1 MTATRTARCAMSR
14 ASTSM
19 RRAAVCSLLG
29 VLLWLVFAATA
40 AAAPKVTFQTTP
52 IPIPGFPGTGD
63 ILGAGAE
70 VEVQVTIAGTEYGG
84 FPSPLVGMTIYA
96 PHGVEVS
103 SKGFASCAP
112 AVLAADGPPGCPR
125 SSRAGPTGEGLGVV
139 SFGGQR
145 VNEEVSLQS
154 FFAPTG
160 GLTFYAVGRTP
171 TSFEILEKGYW
182 STASAPYGPEL
193 TVELPLVETV
203 PGADDA
209 SILSFKVKV
218 GAAYRQGHKTM
229 SYITLPRRCPKGG
242 APLKAELKFMSGET
256 VTIAYRQPCPKHRV
270 P

>member
-1 MTATRTARCAMSR
+1 MRD
-14 ASTSM
+14 ASAGVFP
-19 RRAAVCSLLG
+19 AALLA
-29 VLLWLVFAATA
+29 LVFATTA

-52 IPIPGFPGTGD
+52 VPIPGFPGTGD

-70 VEVQVTIAGTEYGG
+70 VEVKVTIAGAEYGG
-84 FPSPLVGMTIYA
+84 FPSPLVDMTIYA
-96 PHGVEVS
+96 PSGVEVTG
-103 SKGFASCAP
+103 KGFGSCASS
-112 AVLAADGPPGCPR
+112 VLEADGPAGCPR
-125 SSRAGPTGEGLGVV
+125 NSRAGPMGEGLGVV
-139 SFGGQR
+139 SFGGER

-182 STASAPYGPEL
+182 SMASAPYGPEL

-218 GAAYRQGHKTM
+218 GAAYRRGHKTV
-229 SYITLPRRCPKGG
+229 SYITLPKRCPKGG

-256 VTIAYRQPCPKHRV
+256 VTVAYRQPCPKHSV
-270 P
+270 S

>member
-1 MTATRTARCAMSR
+1 
-14 ASTSM
+14 M
-19 RRAAVCSLLG
+19 RRACTFALPA
-29 VLLWLVFAATA
+29 VLLSLVLATTA
-40 AAAPKVTFQTTP
+40 VAAPAVSFRTTP
-52 IPIPGFPGTGD
+52 VPIPGFPGTGD

-96 PHGVEVS
+96 PSGVEVDT
-103 SKGFASCAP
+103 KGFASCVP
-112 AVLAADGPPGCPR
+112 AVLQADGPSGCP
-125 SSRAGPTGEGLGVV
+125 SNSRAGPTGEGLGVV
-139 SFGGQR
+139 SFGGER
-145 VNEEVSLQS
+145 VNEKVSLQS
-154 FFAPTG
+154 FFTPTG
-160 GLTFYAVGRTP
+160 GLSFYAVGRTP
-171 TSFEILEKGYW
+171 TFFEILEKGYW

-218 GAAYRQGHKTM
+218 GAAYRRGRKTV

-256 VTIAYRQPCPKHRV
+256 VTIAYRQPCPKHRA